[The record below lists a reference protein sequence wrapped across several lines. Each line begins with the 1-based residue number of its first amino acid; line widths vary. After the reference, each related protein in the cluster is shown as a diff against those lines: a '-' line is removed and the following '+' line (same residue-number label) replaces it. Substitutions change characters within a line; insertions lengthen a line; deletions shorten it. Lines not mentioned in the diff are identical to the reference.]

1 MRKHRLLS
9 WTVLCAATLMVHAA
23 SAKAP
28 PGVGDGKPANPPG
41 KPGDPPGKGKGPN
54 DAEHGKP
61 DGAKGAPGEADAAH
75 GKDHEKGDKDK
86 DDDKGKPG
94 EAGGQGHGRGAMR
107 ELLAELKTGKL
118 KKAEVQARLA
128 KLHEDRSD
136 REKEHREELKQRWGA
151 TLSNPSVREEL
162 EHHARRTARL
172 NRALVLAETE
182 VTKDRDKLKD
192 RIQKLMDQENAR
204 HDRAME
210 RFKSGAASAAAPGA
224 ASAAAAPGAASAAA
238 PAASAA
244 SAAAAP
250 AASAKAGAQ

>member
-23 SAKAP
+23 AAKAP

-41 KPGDPPGKGKGPN
+41 KPGEPPGKAQGPN
-54 DAEHGKP
+54 DAEHGKL
-61 DGAKGAPGEADAAH
+61 DGAKGAPGDADAAH

-94 EAGGQGHGRGAMR
+94 EAGRHGRGVMR

-118 KKAEVQARLA
+118 KKADVQARLA

-151 TLSNPSVREEL
+151 TLSKPNVREEL

-172 NRALVLAETE
+172 NRALVLVETE

-210 RFKSGAASAAAPGA
+210 RFKSGAASAAVAPGA

-238 PAASAA
+238 S
-244 SAAAAP
+244 AAP